1 MIKDN
6 IGIVDTG
13 SLFKTS
19 QKIIS
24 LFLGKENIIGYYWI
38 LFKNKYYKSNQYKAK
53 SFEKEVKSKIL
64 DWNLTEFLIT
74 SPEPPI
80 KNIVDS
86 KPVYSIPSKYEE
98 KRMEIYEYISERIVE
113 FSKIAKNCFLELETF
128 IGNEEVTNW
137 LNILINNPSDN
148 DKKYFKSLRAY
159 EDANH
164 KDKAVY
170 VIQRWFIKNK
180 GRKYYLFSFIPF
192 LRKERFAGCEI
203 KYYLFSFIPILKIK
217 IIENMKK
224 YYLFNIFNIWT
235 IK

>member
-1 MIKDN
+1 MK
-6 IGIVDTG
+6 
-13 SLFKTS
+13 
-19 QKIIS
+19 KIIS
-24 LFLGKENIIGYYWI
+24 LFLGKENVIGYYWR
-38 LFKNKYYKSNQYKAK
+38 LFENIVYQSNQYKAK

-80 KNIVDS
+80 KNIENL

-98 KRMEIYEYISERIVE
+98 KRMEIYEYISEGIVE
-113 FSKIAKNCFLELETF
+113 FSKIAKNCFWELETF

-137 LNILINNPSDN
+137 LNILIDNPSDN

-170 VIQRWFIKNK
+170 IIQRWFIKNK

-192 LRKERFAGCEI
+192 LRKDRFAGGEI

-217 IIENMKK
+217 IIENMR
-224 YYLFNIFNIWT
+224 NN
-235 IK
+235 